1 MNSEDNYISINQETW
16 NNKTT
21 FHVGSDFYEMEKFKN
36 GKSSLNEIELSL
48 LGDVKNLKILHLQC
62 HFGQD
67 TLSLA
72 RMGAEVTGVDFSYK
86 AIAVAKS
93 LAEELQLN
101 ARFICC
107 DVYDTLN
114 HLDEEFDVIYTSY
127 GVLGWLPD
135 MKKWAKIVSKLLK
148 PGGKIVLI
156 EFHPMVW
163 MFDNDVKNI
172 VYSYFNVES
181 IVEEE
186 TGTYADKN
194 ADLTTKTVTW
204 NHPISEVLQAM
215 LVNGLTINSFE
226 EFDYSP
232 YNCLGEMEEFK
243 PKKFRIKQFEN
254 KIPLVY
260 TVVATRKG

>member
-1 MNSEDNYISINQETW
+1 MKAAANFITINQETW
-16 NNKTT
+16 NNKTK
-21 FHVGSDFYEMEKFKN
+21 FHVESDFYEMEQFRN

-48 LGDVKNLKILHLQC
+48 LGEVKNKKILHLQC

-67 TLSLA
+67 SLSLA
-72 RMGAEVTGVDFSYK
+72 RLGAKVTGIDFSNE
-86 AIAVAKS
+86 AIAVAKN
-93 LAEELQLN
+93 LAEELKLD

-107 DVYDTLN
+107 DVHETLN
-114 HLDEEFDVIYTSY
+114 HLEEDFDIIYTSY

-135 MKKWAKIVSKLLK
+135 LNKWAAIVSKLLK
-148 PGGKIVLI
+148 PGGQVVLV

-163 MFDNDVKNI
+163 MFDNDFAKI
-172 VYSYFNVES
+172 AYSYFNVEM

-194 ADLTTKTVTW
+194 ADLSTKTITW
-204 NHPISEVLQAM
+204 NHPISDVLQAM
-215 LVNGLTINSFE
+215 LANGLEIISFNE
-226 EFDYSP
+226 YDYSP
-232 YNCLGEMEEFK
+232 YDCLGEMEEIA

-260 TVVATRKG
+260 AVVATQKI

>member
-1 MNSEDNYISINQETW
+1 MNSDDNYISINQETW
-16 NNKTT
+16 NNKTK
-21 FHVGSDFYEMEKFKN
+21 FHVDSDFYEMEQFKS

-48 LGDVKNLKILHLQC
+48 LGDVKNKKILHLQC

-72 RMGAEVTGVDFSYK
+72 RMGANVTGVDFSDE
-86 AIAVAKS
+86 AITVAKN
-93 LAEELQLN
+93 LAAELQLD

-114 HLDEEFDVIYTSY
+114 HLDEQFDVIYTSY

-135 MKKWAKIVSKLLK
+135 LNKWAEIVSKLLK
-148 PGGKIVLI
+148 PGGQLILI

-163 MFDNDVKNI
+163 MFDNDFKNI
-172 VYSYFNVES
+172 TYSYFNIET

-194 ADLTTKTVTW
+194 ADLSTKTITW
-204 NHPISEVLQAM
+204 NHPISEVLQAI
-215 LVNGLTINSFE
+215 LQNGLQLSFFDE
-226 EFDYSP
+226 YDYSP
-232 YNCLGEMEEFK
+232 YNCLGEMEEFA
-243 PKKFRIKQFEN
+243 PKKFRSKLFEN

-260 TVVATRKG
+260 SVVASRKV